1 MTSDVSSYSDAE
13 VENRL
18 SHNRSRSFT
27 GNYVLYSLNNR
38 FLLLYRIPPVMSDV
52 SSYSDAEVEDR
63 LSHNRSRSL
72 TGNYVLYSPDNHG
85 KLTYT
90 VIFPSF

>member
-1 MTSDVSSYSDAE
+1 MSDVSSYSDAE
-13 VENRL
+13 VEDRL

-27 GNYVLYSLNNR
+27 GNYVLYSADNS
-38 FLLLYRIPPVMSDV
+38 FLLSRIPPVMSDV

-72 TGNYVLYSPDNHG
+72 TGNYILYSPDNPPPFQN
-85 KLTYT
+85 TSCD
-90 VIFPSF
+90 V